1 MSPTKMVSLFS
12 LYHVLEYCFELWMQV
27 IGLYMLQTR
36 RDLAFLI
43 KISNPITS
51 MATFSKS
58 VPLCHPMSLR
68 IKQPTPLPGT
78 VFLSFQINVYPS
90 NCTSS
95 CMMSLSMCVSDI
107 PNISI
112 FPLVSGLS
120 KRSTISIIRIRP
132 FTFVVCIGH
141 TRLLG
146 WLTFMF
152 TQSEQY
158 NLSWLYST
166 GLPGT

>member
-1 MSPTKMVSLFS
+1 MF
-12 LYHVLEYCFELWMQV
+12 
-27 IGLYMLQTR
+27 GLYMLQTR

-43 KISNPITS
+43 KISNH
-51 MATFSKS
+51 ATLMPRFSKS

-78 VFLSFQINVYPS
+78 VFLSFQINVYPF
-90 NCTSS
+90 NFTSS

-120 KRSTISIIRIRP
+120 KRSAISIFRIGP
-132 FTFVVCIGH
+132 FTSVVCIGH
-141 TRLLG
+141 TRLVG

-152 TQSEQY
+152 TQSGEY
-158 NLSWLYST
+158 NFSWLYST